1 MRQKKKL
8 KKLKKILLR
17 VRSYGER
24 MAALSDEE
32 LSSLTDNF
40 KGRLNQGESLDDLL
54 PEAYAAVCE
63 ADRRILGK
71 FPYDVQ
77 VLGAIALHQ
86 GYLTEMNTGEGK
98 TLVATMPLY
107 LNALSGKSTIL
118 LTTNTYLAMRDA
130 QEMGQVYRFMGLTV
144 GVGVQAEAGAR
155 FTNAQKK
162 EIYAAD
168 IVYTTHGVLGFDYLL
183 HNLVSRASDRFLRE
197 FYYVIIDEAD
207 SVLLDGAQT
216 PLVISGVPRVQSNL
230 YELADFFVTTLV
242 KDRDYELEEKQV
254 WLTEDGVRY
263 AERFFRIDN
272 FYGEEHFDAGAPR
285 PYAV

>member
-17 VRSYGER
+17 VRSCGEQ

-32 LSSLTDNF
+32 LSSLTDRF
-40 KGRLNQGESLDDLL
+40 KKRLDQGESLDDLL

-118 LTTNTYLAMRDA
+118 LTTNAYLAMRDA
-130 QEMGQVYRFMGLTV
+130 EEMGQVYRFMGLTV
-144 GVGVQAEAGAR
+144 GVGVQAGAGAR
-155 FTNAQKK
+155 FTNEQKK

-183 HNLVSRASDRFLRE
+183 HNLVSTASDRFLRE
-197 FYYVIIDEAD
+197 FLMKRI
-207 SVLLDGAQT
+207 
-216 PLVISGVPRVQSNL
+216 P
-230 YELADFFVTTLV
+230 FFWTGL
-242 KDRDYELEEKQV
+242 RHR
-254 WLTEDGVRY
+254 W
-263 AERFFRIDN
+263 
-272 FYGEEHFDAGAPR
+272 
-285 PYAV
+285 